1 MTTTTPSAMS
11 TMTTTTMSMRVRPA
25 GLTERLAAD
34 LGMRALRWAR
44 RRADLRT
51 REAVI
56 AAIEHE
62 RVVADRER
70 AWARLDAIR
79 LR

>member
-1 MTTTTPSAMS
+1 MTTTSMTS
-11 TMTTTTMSMRVRPA
+11 TTTSMRVRPA

-34 LGMRALRWAR
+34 IGMRALRWAR
-44 RRADLRT
+44 RRADART

-62 RVVADRER
+62 RARADRER
-70 AWARLDAIR
+70 AWASLESIR